1 MYCRPRYC
9 ITVIVQCTVN
19 MQSTVKRKSANG
31 VHNYAFDAE
40 SDDDTIIY
48 GNHDSSTDECEN
60 MLSDEFSSDT
70 VCDP

>member
-1 MYCRPRYC
+1 
-9 ITVIVQCTVN
+9 

-48 GNHDSSTDECEN
+48 GNHDSSSSDECEN